1 MTSDYIVRRDN
12 NLTNGRDRLGGK
24 ASAHE
29 FFCELKDALWGP
41 LIINYLIGPTDEL
54 ASFVSSQSID
64 LQPQEPA
71 SAFFLQSLSPGLCVF
86 CKWPKEDSPR

>member
-1 MTSDYIVRRDN
+1 MTSDYVVRRDN

-41 LIINYLIGPTDEL
+41 LIINYLIDPTDEL

-71 SAFFLQSLSPGLCVF
+71 SAFFSAKSLPWALCF
-86 CKWPKEDSPR
+86 L